1 MEKQAVAKKKREIP
15 NSLVIIVIVM
25 LLAAIL
31 TYIIPAGEYTRTV
44 NEAGQ
49 TVVDPD
55 SFHYVESTPVNPFLV
70 LSYVFKGLDSAK
82 SIIWVLLCS
91 GGGLGLV
98 LSTGLFQGLAATISK
113 KAVGKEWMII
123 GIVSAAFCVL
133 CVPINLNVFIPL
145 APLGLLIASSMGM
158 DAIVGVSMFL
168 LGGAVGFSCGAMN
181 ISNTGTAQ
189 EVAELATF
197 SGMGYRLICMIP
209 FYIATVIYIIRYA
222 YKVKAN
228 PEKSYMYGADMSGV
242 VTFDPAKAPK
252 LEKKHILPG
261 IITAA
266 GLVYMI
272 YRGIKGDLSN
282 QMVATIFMYMGLLV
296 GLSYR
301 MSPNEICKEF
311 MNGVKSM
318 CGTAMMIGFAYVIS
332 VILTKGQ
339 VLDTIVNFLAG
350 ILIYVPKL
358 IQAPLMFYAHII
370 INLFITSGSGQAATT
385 MPIFVPV
392 ADLVGM
398 TRQTAVL
405 AFNFGD
411 GFCNFILPHAAATM
425 GFVGALGIPFGKWFK
440 YAIKLFAIWVVI
452 GSILLMIA
460 TVMNYS

>member
-1 MEKQAVAKKKREIP
+1 
-15 NSLVIIVIVM
+15 
-25 LLAAIL
+25 
-31 TYIIPAGEYTRTV
+31 
-44 NEAGQ
+44 
-49 TVVDPD
+49 
-55 SFHYVESTPVNPFLV
+55 
-70 LSYVFKGLDSAK
+70 
-82 SIIWVLLCS
+82 
-91 GGGLGLV
+91 
-98 LSTGLFQGLAATISK
+98 
-113 KAVGKEWMII
+113 
-123 GIVSAAFCVL
+123 
-133 CVPINLNVFIPL
+133 
-145 APLGLLIASSMGM
+145 
-158 DAIVGVSMFL
+158 
-168 LGGAVGFSCGAMN
+168 
-181 ISNTGTAQ
+181 
-189 EVAELATF
+189 
-197 SGMGYRLICMIP
+197 
-209 FYIATVIYIIRYA
+209 
-222 YKVKAN
+222 
-228 PEKSYMYGADMSGV
+228 
-242 VTFDPAKAPK
+242 
-252 LEKKHILPG
+252 
-261 IITAA
+261 
-266 GLVYMI
+266 
-272 YRGIKGDLSN
+272 
-282 QMVATIFMYMGLLV
+282 MVATIFMYMGLLV

-358 IQAPLMFYAHII
+358 IQAPLMFSAHII

-405 AFNFGD
+405 AFNFGA
-411 GFCNFILPHAAATM
+411 GFCNFILPLAAATM

>member
-1 MEKQAVAKKKREIP
+1 
-15 NSLVIIVIVM
+15 
-25 LLAAIL
+25 
-31 TYIIPAGEYTRTV
+31 
-44 NEAGQ
+44 
-49 TVVDPD
+49 
-55 SFHYVESTPVNPFLV
+55 
-70 LSYVFKGLDSAK
+70 
-82 SIIWVLLCS
+82 
-91 GGGLGLV
+91 
-98 LSTGLFQGLAATISK
+98 
-113 KAVGKEWMII
+113 
-123 GIVSAAFCVL
+123 
-133 CVPINLNVFIPL
+133 
-145 APLGLLIASSMGM
+145 
-158 DAIVGVSMFL
+158 
-168 LGGAVGFSCGAMN
+168 
-181 ISNTGTAQ
+181 
-189 EVAELATF
+189 
-197 SGMGYRLICMIP
+197 
-209 FYIATVIYIIRYA
+209 
-222 YKVKAN
+222 
-228 PEKSYMYGADMSGV
+228 
-242 VTFDPAKAPK
+242 
-252 LEKKHILPG
+252 
-261 IITAA
+261 
-266 GLVYMI
+266 
-272 YRGIKGDLSN
+272 
-282 QMVATIFMYMGLLV
+282 MVATIFMYLV